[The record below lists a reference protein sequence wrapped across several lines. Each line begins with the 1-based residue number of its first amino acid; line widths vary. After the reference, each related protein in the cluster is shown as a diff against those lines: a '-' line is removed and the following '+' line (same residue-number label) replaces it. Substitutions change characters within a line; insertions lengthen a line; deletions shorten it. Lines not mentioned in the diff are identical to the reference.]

1 MTTSVGDSEL
11 RSLLKLKNM
20 RLAKKFVWVFHNILW
35 KNSSEYLVNPIDL
48 PHDPAISLLGVYL
61 DETLIQTDP

>member
-1 MTTSVGDSEL
+1 
-11 RSLLKLKNM
+11 M
-20 RLAKKFVWVFHNILW
+20 RLAKKFVWAFHNVLW